1 MNQQMQKTGI
11 FNIGNLIIGK
21 LCSEPTKSFLLNC
34 VQLEKCNNKT
44 IAKLFNDSMNLLW
57 PNGVKYENVFLFFTD
72 TAPYMVKAW

>member
-1 MNQQMQKTGI
+1 MQRTGI
-11 FNIGNLIIGK
+11 FNIGNQIIGK

-44 IAKLFNDSMNLLW
+44 IDKLFNDSMNLLW

-72 TAPYMVKAW
+72 TYCTLYG